1 MHRRCMPCDAVSL
14 RSERSSYAAC
24 GSFGFSLPMNLSCVC
39 VCVFGKFE
47 EIRIRLVDSL
57 KSVTIFF
64 YACFD
69 FFRFILSI
77 FNDSVIGIG
86 FLNK

>member
-1 MHRRCMPCDAVSL
+1 MRFVRVFAPD
-14 RSERSSYAAC
+14 E
-24 GSFGFSLPMNLSCVC
+24 SFLCVC